1 LSYDYGDHPR
11 HSPRTFPLGL
21 LAPRC
26 LGFLLILA
34 ISALRSGGEGRRLF
48 GGRKESFPQLRLVSA
63 GLDQPAQPTPFLVFI
78 SEFFSSLYIFSCLL
92 RRRSSVSQDA
102 LAEMSE
108 AQMQMRLTH
117 PPVRAQARS
126 QRRRGMRAGLPR
138 RILIFQ
144 FSSTTQGHRPTHFI
158 YNRTTQETGIYTRS
172 ITCRYDSCR
181 SRRKCCHR
189 YKL

>member
-1 LSYDYGDHPR
+1 MNGRWDSGGFPLREETGGILVPIQNTWWSRTLYYLFSVRDYGVHPR

-78 SEFFSSLYIFSCLL
+78 SAVCGVAFASDFCIARL
-92 RRRSSVSQDA
+92 RRRSSFSHGRPSGNVRGSNANA
-102 LAEMSE
+102 LD
-108 AQMQMRLTH
+108 
-117 PPVRAQARS
+117 PPS
-126 QRRRGMRAGLPR
+126 
-138 RILIFQ
+138 
-144 FSSTTQGHRPTHFI
+144 
-158 YNRTTQETGIYTRS
+158 
-172 ITCRYDSCR
+172 R
-181 SRRKCCHR
+181 SRARTDR
-189 YKL
+189 DASGTP